1 LSWTLIWKDK
11 EKGKPINQRRAHV
24 ASFQINNVRHDI
36 ALVAMQQVEA
46 VLAEKAGAELCDV
59 TIDLTAGKVHD
70 HE

>member
-1 LSWTLIWKDK
+1 
-11 EKGKPINQRRAHV
+11 V

-59 TIDLTAGKVHD
+59 TINLTAGKVHD